1 MNKWHWQYENDGI
14 NNRRKATWNILTCA
28 SKISQLVEIFMESHW
43 QYLCF
48 IYVER
53 GVKTKNKK
61 KKKERER
68 RWRKKKKDM

>member
-43 QYLCF
+43 
-48 IYVER
+48 
-53 GVKTKNKK
+53 
-61 KKKERER
+61 
-68 RWRKKKKDM
+68 